1 MGLTHFSRSII
12 TPNDLFFELEIGEIP
27 DISIDEW
34 FLEVSGAVDNVL
46 LFNYE
51 NFTQMDSIKLIA
63 TLECVDGPF
72 GTAEWEGIPLVDIF
86 ALAGI
91 HLTTRDLIFYAADSY
106 SDSLNIIEAS
116 ADNILLAFKMNGAE
130 LPLAHGY
137 PIRLVCP
144 DHYGY
149 KCVKW
154 IIKIEAVEYDY
165 IGFWESRGWSDNAM
179 RTNFSAWITH
189 VYLFCISFIFGGLA
203 IISGYKS
210 IPISNR
216 YKKFPEF
223 MDKRFHLTLSLLFIS
238 LSLISFIYWVFVT
251 VIIRGGIFYSI
262 HGISGLI
269 TISTLVIVALTGFL
283 KKKRVDHLHQ
293 RISMVAWYLFSIS
306 LLIGWVIS
314 IMGNLRAIQIIFP

>member
-1 MGLTHFSRSII
+1 
-12 TPNDLFFELEIGEIP
+12 
-27 DISIDEW
+27 
-34 FLEVSGAVDNVL
+34 
-46 LFNYE
+46 
-51 NFTQMDSIKLIA
+51 
-63 TLECVDGPF
+63 
-72 GTAEWEGIPLVDIF
+72 
-86 ALAGI
+86 
-91 HLTTRDLIFYAADSY
+91 
-106 SDSLNIIEAS
+106 
-116 ADNILLAFKMNGAE
+116 
-130 LPLAHGY
+130 
-137 PIRLVCP
+137 
-144 DHYGY
+144 
-149 KCVKW
+149 
-154 IIKIEAVEYDY
+154 
-165 IGFWESRGWSDNAM
+165 M

-189 VYLFCISFIFGGLA
+189 AYLFCISFIFGGLA